1 MMGALFNVYSLT
13 NSIIFAEKQFILNY
27 LLIENLSK
35 SYGEKELFDHIT
47 FGIDQGSKVAL
58 IARNGAG
65 KSTLLNII
73 AGNELPD
80 SGTITFRRDI
90 RWSYLPQ
97 NPLLHEDKTVFDILF
112 NSDNDFMRA
121 IRNYELSVK
130 QVQHDDSPEAHKFL
144 EESSTEMERVGGWDY
159 ENKIKE
165 ILTRFKIIDLDQKIG
180 ELSGGQQKK
189 VSLAKALL
197 EETDLLILDEPTNHL
212 DIEMI
217 EWLEE
222 YLSRQSLSLLIVTH
236 DRYFLDNVCDEILE
250 LDNNQVYRYKG
261 NYGYFITKK
270 AEREAIET
278 TETEKAQGLF
288 RKELEWMR
296 RMPQARTTKSK
307 ARIDNFYE
315 IQEKASKQI
324 DKGTGSLEVK
334 MSRIGGKVLEVNNI
348 FKSFGDTNLIE
359 NFSYIFKKGE
369 RAGILGK
376 NGSGKTTFLNLIT
389 GKLNPD
395 QGKITAGQTIVFGYY
410 SQQGFLPM
418 EDKRVI
424 DIAKD
429 IAEQIPLGKGFLT
442 ASAFLAHFN
451 FPHALQY
458 NYFSSLSGGEKRRLF
473 LLMQLLKNPNFLIL
487 DEPTNDLDI
496 YTINILEDFLFNF
509 QGCLLVV
516 SHDRYFMDKLVD
528 HVFVFEGNGKIKDYY
543 GNYTQYYRAKLAEDT
558 AVALAKKP
566 VEVIKKQKEIPID
579 KARKPSFKER
589 KEYESLEND
598 IQFLEDQ
605 KMAIMD
611 KMNSGSCSPA
621 ELEQHA
627 KDYAIMEKL
636 IETKTDRWL
645 ELSLLFD

>member
-1 MMGALFNVYSLT
+1 M
-13 NSIIFAEKQFILNY
+13 NY

-35 SYGEKELFDHIT
+35 SYGEKELFSNIT
-47 FGIDQGSKVAL
+47 FGIDEGSKVAL

-65 KSTLLNII
+65 KSSLLNII
-73 AGNELPD
+73 AGKDLPD
-80 SGTITFRRDI
+80 EGSVTFRRDI

-97 NPLLHEDKTVFDILF
+97 NPDLDDEKTVFDILF
-112 NSDNDFMRA
+112 NSDNEFMRA
-121 IRNYELSVK
+121 IRNYELSLK
-130 QVQHDDSPEAHKFL
+130 RLHHEDTPEAHKFL
-144 EESSTEMERVGGWDY
+144 EQSSTEMERVGAWDY

-165 ILTRFKIIDLDQKIG
+165 ILTRFKIIDLDQRVG
-180 ELSGGQQKK
+180 ELSGGQRKK
-189 VSLAKALL
+189 ISLAKALL

-222 YLSRQSLSLLIVTH
+222 HLSRQSLSLLVVTH

-250 LDNNQVYRYKG
+250 LDNNRMYRYKG
-261 NYGYFITKK
+261 NYAYFIEKK
-270 AEREAIET
+270 AEREAIEL

-315 IQEKASKQI
+315 IQEKANRRI
-324 DKGTGSLEVK
+324 EKGTGPLEVK
-334 MSRIGGKVLEVNNI
+334 MSRIGGKVLEMNNV
-348 FKSFGDTNLIE
+348 FKAYGDNKLIE

-369 RAGILGK
+369 RAGVLGK
-376 NGSGKTTFLNLIT
+376 NGSGKTTLLNLIT
-389 GKLNPD
+389 GNISPD
-395 QGKITAGQTIVFGYY
+395 MGKISTGQTIVFGYY
-410 SQQGFLPM
+410 SQEGFQPA

-429 IAEQIPLGKGFLT
+429 IAEQIPLGKGYLS

-451 FPHALQY
+451 FPHTLQY
-458 NYFSSLSGGEKRRLF
+458 NYFSSLSGGERRRLF

-496 YTINILEDFLFNF
+496 YTLNLLEDFLINF
-509 QGCLLVV
+509 EGCLLVV

-543 GNYTQYYRAKLAEDT
+543 GNYTEYYRLKLAEEAKAASIKTADT
-558 AVALAKKP
+558 QAKKLKETP
-566 VEVIKKQKEIPID
+566 VADKVKKPTY
-579 KARKPSFKER
+579 KER
-589 KEYESLEND
+589 KEYEELEQS
-598 IQFLEDQ
+598 IQFLEEQ
-605 KMAIMD
+605 KEAIMD
-611 KMNSGSCSPA
+611 RMNSGICSPE
-621 ELEQHA
+621 ELAQLA
-627 KDYAIMEKL
+627 KDYAAMEQL

-645 ELSLLFD
+645 ELSELFS